1 VRASEFDVFWVG
13 LLTGPSLLLLWAGSV
28 LTRVVLRLFIVC
40 VCVFF
45 FEKLAANLVTLSI
58 SYQNQNLIN

>member
-1 VRASEFDVFWVG
+1 VRASEFEVFWVG
-13 LLTGPSLLLLWAGSV
+13 LLPGPSLLLLWAGSV

-40 VCVFF
+40 VCVC